1 MSLVDIPLSITGVQG
16 SSATFRYTEV
26 FPPLATV
33 YRAGHKIT
41 KESEN
46 YLMLKTKNIGM
57 VPRYVHPLD
66 VSLQLS
72 TSGKWPEELEAIRK
86 TKAAFH
92 IQIAKC
98 LREQHNVKAQGN
110 VAHIDVF
117 KVILICILWNDI
129 I

>member
-16 SSATFRYTEV
+16 SSAAFRYTEV

-92 IQIAKC
+92 IQIAEC
-98 LREQHNVKAQGN
+98 LRKQHNVKAQGN